1 MYCENKYIFI
11 NLELLKEQSK
21 SSFNWH
27 LKNFHYFMSPRFRS
41 LSSTS
46 MNESNLFQKKSFDQT
61 TLVLDKENKNI
72 FDCKNKIKRI
82 N

>member
-1 MYCENKYIFI
+1 
-11 NLELLKEQSK
+11 
-21 SSFNWH
+21 
-27 LKNFHYFMSPRFRS
+27 MSPRFRS